1 MYAQKKYWKEMYQ
14 NVNSGDRLM
23 FIFAFIFFAFPSTYK
38 SKPIVRISNIEV
50 QQLKHALGWT
60 LGKMSK

>member
-1 MYAQKKYWKEMYQ
+1 MYQ

-23 FIFAFIFFAFPSTYK
+23 LIFAFIFFAFPNTYK
-38 SKPIVRISNIEV
+38 SKPIVRISNMGI

>member
-1 MYAQKKYWKEMYQ
+1 MYVQEKYWKEMYQ

-23 FIFAFIFFAFPSTYK
+23 LIFAFIFFAFPNTYK
-38 SKPIVRISNIEV
+38 SKTIVRISNMGV